1 MHYFVSIILVFYII
15 TCEIAFGRRIEVAT
29 KLSIEDNKSNNNELM
44 QFLPQMMMRKADGI
58 ILKNNNKDKH
68 GESVYKGARR
78 FNNNNNGQKSKPLI
92 IIKKAAP
99 NEQQLVY
106 KDGKIS
112 DPNRVVGHYCY
123 DEVVHKCETTYGL
136 HFCWDETEKICS
148 L

>member
-1 MHYFVSIILVFYII
+1 MHYFVSIILVFYTIK
-15 TCEIAFGRRIEVAT
+15 CEIAFGRRIEVAT
-29 KLSIEDNKSNNNELM
+29 KLSIEDNKSNKNELV

-78 FNNNNNGQKSKPLI
+78 FNNNNNEQ
-92 IIKKAAP
+92 KAAP
-99 NEQQLVY
+99 DEKQLGY

-112 DPNRVVGHYCY
+112 DPNRVVGHFCY
-123 DEVVHKCETTYGL
+123 DEVVHKCETAYGL